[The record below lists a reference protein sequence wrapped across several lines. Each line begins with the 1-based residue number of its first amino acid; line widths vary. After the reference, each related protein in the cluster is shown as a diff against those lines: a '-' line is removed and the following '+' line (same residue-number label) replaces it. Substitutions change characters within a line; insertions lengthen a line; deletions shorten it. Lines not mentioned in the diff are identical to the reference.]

1 MLSGSCDNDNFV
13 FENTSTIKNGLFG
26 NSWDF
31 NDGTVS
37 TEDAP
42 SHMFTSAGTKNVK
55 LTTTSEFG
63 CTDSKTLPINVNESP
78 KADFTNDPAC
88 SLTPTTFT
96 NTTPVAGSPVKTY
109 AWDFGDG
116 TTSPAMSPVK
126 SWTALGPKAVMMTV
140 TLNNGCKSTITKNL
154 NVGVQPNV
162 VFNAQNV
169 CAGDPVVFENNTSWA
184 QGDIAFNWNF
194 GDNTT
199 STNSDPQHVYTTSV
213 TKTYNVTLKASIA
226 GGCEAE
232 LTKPVTVNQGPTT
245 CDFMNAPD
253 YGFGFYGMKFDPI
266 NGGGN
271 QQVENGVT
279 YTWVFDGGGTQKGG
293 TTSYNFQEDGSYQ
306 VTMRA
311 RVDATGCE
319 CTKTK
324 MVVMSRGAAQ
334 DLENSGITMFP
345 NPSTGS
351 FSIALTESFGTE
363 VTVEIMSMTGA
374 VLSSSTVSNTGLIAM
389 EAGNLSDG
397 VYVVRVSNGNQVATR
412 RLTIRK

>member
-1 MLSGSCDNDNFV
+1 
-13 FENTSTIKNGLFG
+13 
-26 NSWDF
+26 
-31 NDGTVS
+31 
-37 TEDAP
+37 
-42 SHMFTSAGTKNVK
+42 
-55 LTTTSEFG
+55 
-63 CTDSKTLPINVNESP
+63 
-78 KADFTNDPAC
+78 
-88 SLTPTTFT
+88 
-96 NTTPVAGSPVKTY
+96 
-109 AWDFGDG
+109 
-116 TTSPAMSPVK
+116 
-126 SWTALGPKAVMMTV
+126 
-140 TLNNGCKSTITKNL
+140 
-154 NVGVQPNV
+154 
-162 VFNAQNV
+162 
-169 CAGDPVVFENNTSWA
+169 
-184 QGDIAFNWNF
+184 
-194 GDNTT
+194 
-199 STNSDPQHVYTTSV
+199 
-213 TKTYNVTLKASIA
+213 
-226 GGCEAE
+226 
-232 LTKPVTVNQGPTT
+232 
-245 CDFMNAPD
+245 
-253 YGFGFYGMKFDPI
+253 
-266 NGGGN
+266 
-271 QQVENGVT
+271 QVENGVT

-374 VLSSSTVSNTGLIAM
+374 VLSSSTVSNTGLISM